1 MFKIVSRINKKVKVV
16 KIKIKRILKKLRI
29 KL

>member
-1 MFKIVSRINKKVKVV
+1 MANYLMFNNKKVKVA

>member
-1 MFKIVSRINKKVKVV
+1 MTNSLMFNNKKVKVA
-16 KIKIKRILKKLRI
+16 KIKTKRILKKLRI

>member
-1 MFKIVSRINKKVKVV
+1 MFKIVSRINKKVKVA